1 MEIANRELRKHR
13 LILSEAKKLVYYS
26 KHHIKGVDAYN
37 DKKKIYELEVK
48 INQNGK
54 LMTIKNLQF
63 LESIH
68 EKY

>member
-13 LILSEAKKLVYYS
+13 LILSEAKKLVYDS

-48 INQNGK
+48 N
-54 LMTIKNLQF
+54 
-63 LESIH
+63 
-68 EKY
+68 